1 MMTEEEITKLKRTI
15 YIWENIGVGMNA
27 TTKEKEIATKQFL
40 EKNSDY
46 NFYQVCD
53 VIGLNKGTYYHFIN
67 DKKNKTQY
75 EINDEKLSIEI
86 RNIYAET
93 EGRIG
98 SNKIKVILDSRNFKA
113 SLQKVRKLMKKM
125 NLKVVIKKPNRRD
138 KDTTPKNIFRKNLL
152 KKQFF
157 QDKPNKVWVSDFTEI
172 KINRAKFYLCVILDL
187 FSRKVVAYRL
197 SIRLNSNLALLTFK
211 GAYQNRGEP
220 NDLLFH
226 SDQGSQY
233 TSIEFM
239 NTLKALKTKQSFS
252 NPGNPYDNAVME
264 SFFATLKREEV
275 HRKKYKDYD
284 DLKASID
291 KYMVFYNDIRPHKS
305 LKYLTPTQFEEKNS

>member
-1 MMTEEEITKLKRTI
+1 MMTEKEITKLKRAI

-27 TTKEKEIATKQFL
+27 TIKEKEIATKQFL

-98 SNKIKVILDSRNFKA
+98 SNKIKIILDSRNVKA

-125 NLKVVIKKPNRRD
+125 NLKVVMKKPNRRD
-138 KDTTPKNIFRKNLL
+138 KNTTPKNIFRNNLL

-187 FSRKVVAYRL
+187 FSRRVVAYRL

-211 GAYQNRGEP
+211 DAYQNRGEP

-226 SDQGSQY
+226 SDQGAQY

-239 NTLKALKTKQSFS
+239 NTLKALKIKQSFS

-275 HRKKYKDYD
+275 HRKKYKDYEN
-284 DLKASID
+284 LKESIS
-291 KYMVFYNDIRPHKS
+291 KYIVFYNNVRPHKS
-305 LKYLTPTQFEEKNS
+305 LNYLTPTKFEDNNS

>member
-1 MMTEEEITKLKRTI
+1 MTEKEITKLKRAI
-15 YIWENIGVGMNA
+15 YIWENIGIGMNS

-67 DKKNKTQY
+67 DKKKKTQY

-98 SNKIKVILDSRNFKA
+98 SNKIKIILGSRNVKA

-138 KDTTPKNIFRKNLL
+138 KDTTPKNIFRNNLL

-211 GAYQNRGEP
+211 DAYQNRGEP
-220 NDLLFH
+220 NDLFFH
-226 SDQGSQY
+226 SDQGAQY

-239 NTLKALKTKQSFS
+239 NTLKALKIKQSFS

-284 DLKASID
+284 DLKESIS
-291 KYMVFYNDIRPHKS
+291 KYIIFYNNVRPHKS
-305 LKYLTPTQFEEKNS
+305 LNYLTPTKFEDNNS

>member
-1 MMTEEEITKLKRTI
+1 MTEKEIVKLKRAI
-15 YIWENIGVGMNA
+15 YIWENIGIGMNS
-27 TTKEKEIATKQFL
+27 TTKEKEVATKKFL

-98 SNKIKVILDSRNFKA
+98 SNKIKIILDSRNVKA

-125 NLKVVIKKPNRRD
+125 NLKVVMKKPNRRD
-138 KDTTPKNIFRKNLL
+138 KDTTPKNIFRNNLL

-211 GAYQNRGEP
+211 DAYQNRGEP

-239 NTLKALKTKQSFS
+239 NTLKALKIKQSFS

-264 SFFATLKREEV
+264 SFFATLKKEEV

-284 DLKASID
+284 DLKESIN
-291 KYMVFYNDIRPHKS
+291 KYIVFYNNVRPHKS
-305 LKYLTPTQFEEKNS
+305 LNYLTPTKFEDSNS

>member
-1 MMTEEEITKLKRTI
+1 
-15 YIWENIGVGMNA
+15 
-27 TTKEKEIATKQFL
+27 
-40 EKNSDY
+40 
-46 NFYQVCD
+46 
-53 VIGLNKGTYYHFIN
+53 
-67 DKKNKTQY
+67 
-75 EINDEKLSIEI
+75 
-86 RNIYAET
+86 
-93 EGRIG
+93 
-98 SNKIKVILDSRNFKA
+98 
-113 SLQKVRKLMKKM
+113 M
-125 NLKVVIKKPNRRD
+125 NLKVVMKKPNRRD
-138 KDTTPKNIFRKNLL
+138 KDTTPKNIFRNNLL

-187 FSRKVVAYRL
+187 FSRKVLAYRL

-211 GAYQNRGEP
+211 DAYQNRGEP

-226 SDQGSQY
+226 SDQGAQY

-239 NTLKALKTKQSFS
+239 NTLKALKIKQSFS

-284 DLKASID
+284 DLKESIS
-291 KYMVFYNDIRPHKS
+291 KYIIFYNNVRPHKS
-305 LKYLTPTQFEEKNS
+305 LNYLTPTKFEDNNS

>member
-1 MMTEEEITKLKRTI
+1 MTEKEITKLKRAI
-15 YIWENIGVGMNA
+15 YIWENIGIGMNS

-46 NFYQVCD
+46 NFYQICD

-67 DKKNKTQY
+67 DKKKKTQY

-98 SNKIKVILDSRNFKA
+98 SNKIKIILGSRNVKA

-138 KDTTPKNIFRKNLL
+138 KDTTPKNIFRNNLL

-211 GAYQNRGEP
+211 DAYQNRGEP

-226 SDQGSQY
+226 SDQGAQY

-239 NTLKALKTKQSFS
+239 NTLKALKIKQSFS

-264 SFFATLKREEV
+264 SFFTTLKREEV

-284 DLKASID
+284 DLKESIS
-291 KYMVFYNDIRPHKS
+291 KYIIFYNNVRPHKS
-305 LKYLTPTQFEEKNS
+305 LNYLTPTKFEDNNS

>member
-1 MMTEEEITKLKRTI
+1 MTEKEITKLKRAI
-15 YIWENIGVGMNA
+15 YIWENIGVGMNSS
-27 TTKEKEIATKQFL
+27 TKEKEVATKQFL

-67 DKKNKTQY
+67 DKKSKTQY
-75 EINDEKLSIEI
+75 EIKDEKLSIEI
-86 RNIYAET
+86 KNIYDET

-98 SNKIKVILDSRNFKA
+98 SNKIKIILDSRNVKA

-125 NLKVVIKKPNRRD
+125 NLKVVMKKPNRRGNN
-138 KDTTPKNIFRKNLL
+138 TTPKNIFRNNLL

-172 KINRAKFYLCVILDL
+172 KINRARFYLCVILDL

-211 GAYQNRGEP
+211 DAYQNRGEP

-226 SDQGSQY
+226 SDQGAQY

-239 NTLKALKTKQSFS
+239 NTLKALKIKQSFS

-275 HRKKYKDYD
+275 HRKKYKDYEN
-284 DLKASID
+284 LKESIS
-291 KYMVFYNDIRPHKS
+291 KYIVFYNNVRPHKS
-305 LKYLTPTQFEEKNS
+305 LNYLTPTKFEDNNS

>member
-1 MMTEEEITKLKRTI
+1 MTEKEITKLKRAI
-15 YIWENIGVGMNA
+15 YIWENIGIGMNS
-27 TTKEKEIATKQFL
+27 TTKEKEVATKQFL

-67 DKKNKTQY
+67 DKKKKTQY

-98 SNKIKVILDSRNFKA
+98 SNKIKIILDSRNVKA

-125 NLKVVIKKPNRRD
+125 NLKVVMKKPNRRD
-138 KDTTPKNIFRKNLL
+138 KDTTPKNIFRNNLL

-197 SIRLNSNLALLTFK
+197 SIRLNSNLSLLTFK
-211 GAYQNRGEP
+211 DAYQNRGEP

-226 SDQGSQY
+226 SDQGAQY

-239 NTLKALKTKQSFS
+239 NTLKALKIKQSFS

-284 DLKASID
+284 DLKESIS
-291 KYMVFYNDIRPHKS
+291 KYIIFYNNVRPHKS
-305 LKYLTPTQFEEKNS
+305 LNYLTPTKFEDNNS

>member
-1 MMTEEEITKLKRTI
+1 MTEKEITKLKRAI
-15 YIWENIGVGMNA
+15 YIWENIGIGMNS
-27 TTKEKEIATKQFL
+27 TTKEKEIAIKQFL

-67 DKKNKTQY
+67 DKKNTTQY

-98 SNKIKVILDSRNFKA
+98 SNKIKIILDSRNVKA

-125 NLKVVIKKPNRRD
+125 NLKVVMKKPNRRD
-138 KDTTPKNIFRKNLL
+138 KDTTPKNIFRNNLL

-211 GAYQNRGEP
+211 DAYQNRGEP

-239 NTLKALKTKQSFS
+239 NTLKALKIKQSFS

-284 DLKASID
+284 DLKESIN
-291 KYMVFYNDIRPHKS
+291 KYIVFYNNVRPHKS
-305 LKYLTPTQFEEKNS
+305 LNYLTPTKFEDSNS

>member
-1 MMTEEEITKLKRTI
+1 MTEKEIIKLKRAI
-15 YIWENIGVGMNA
+15 YIWENIGIGMNS

-53 VIGLNKGTYYHFIN
+53 VIGLNKGTYYHFTN
-67 DKKNKTQY
+67 DKKKTQY

-98 SNKIKVILDSRNFKA
+98 SNKIKIILDSRNVKA

-125 NLKVVIKKPNRRD
+125 NLKVVMKKPNRRD
-138 KDTTPKNIFRKNLL
+138 KNTTPKNIFRNNLL

-187 FSRKVVAYRL
+187 FSRRVVAYRL
-197 SIRLNSNLALLTFK
+197 SIRLNSNLALLSFK
-211 GAYQNRGEP
+211 DAYQNRGEP

-226 SDQGSQY
+226 SDQGAQY

-239 NTLKALKTKQSFS
+239 NTLKALKIKQSFS

-275 HRKKYKDYD
+275 HRKKYKDYEN
-284 DLKASID
+284 LKESIS
-291 KYMVFYNDIRPHKS
+291 KYIVFYNNVRPHKS
-305 LKYLTPTQFEEKNS
+305 LNYLTPTKFEDNNS

>member
-1 MMTEEEITKLKRTI
+1 MMTEKEITNLKRTI

-98 SNKIKVILDSRNFKA
+98 SNKIKVILDSKNVKA

-138 KDTTPKNIFRKNLL
+138 KDTTPKNIFRNNLL

-211 GAYQNRGEP
+211 DAYQNRGEP

>member
-1 MMTEEEITKLKRTI
+1 MTEKEITKLKRAI
-15 YIWENIGVGMNA
+15 YIWENIGIGMNS

-40 EKNSDY
+40 DKNSDY

-67 DKKNKTQY
+67 DKNNKTQY

-98 SNKIKVILDSRNFKA
+98 SNKIKIILDSRNVKA

-125 NLKVVIKKPNRRD
+125 NLKVVMKKPNRRD
-138 KDTTPKNIFRKNLL
+138 KDTTPKNIFRNNLL

-187 FSRKVVAYRL
+187 FSRRVVAYRL

-211 GAYQNRGEP
+211 DAYQNRGEL

-226 SDQGSQY
+226 SDQGAQY

-239 NTLKALKTKQSFS
+239 NTLKALKIKQSFS
-252 NPGNPYDNAVME
+252 NPGNPYDNAVIE

-284 DLKASID
+284 DLKESIS
-291 KYMVFYNDIRPHKS
+291 KYIIFYNNVRPHKS
-305 LKYLTPTQFEEKNS
+305 LNYLTPTKFEDNNS

>member
-1 MMTEEEITKLKRTI
+1 MTEKEITKLKRAI
-15 YIWENIGVGMNA
+15 YIWENIGIGMNS

-86 RNIYAET
+86 RNIYTET

-98 SNKIKVILDSRNFKA
+98 SNKIKVILDSRNDKA

-125 NLKVVIKKPNRRD
+125 NLKVVMKKPNRRD
-138 KDTTPKNIFRKNLL
+138 KDTTPKNIFRNNLL

-211 GAYQNRGEP
+211 DAYQNRGEP

-226 SDQGSQY
+226 SDQGAQY

-239 NTLKALKTKQSFS
+239 NTLKALKIKQSFS

-284 DLKASID
+284 DLKESIS
-291 KYMVFYNDIRPHKS
+291 KYIIFYNNVRPHKS
-305 LKYLTPTQFEEKNS
+305 LNYLTPTKFEDNNS

>member
-1 MMTEEEITKLKRTI
+1 MTTEKEITKLKRTI

-98 SNKIKVILDSRNFKA
+98 SNKIKVILDSRNVKA

-211 GAYQNRGEP
+211 DAYQNRGEP

-239 NTLKALKTKQSFS
+239 NTLKALKIKQSFS

-284 DLKASID
+284 DLKESIN
-291 KYMVFYNDIRPHKS
+291 KYIVFYNNVRPHKS
-305 LKYLTPTQFEEKNS
+305 LNYLTPTKFEDSNS

>member
-1 MMTEEEITKLKRTI
+1 MTEKEITKLKRAI
-15 YIWENIGVGMNA
+15 YIWENIGIGMNS
-27 TTKEKEIATKQFL
+27 TTKEKEVATKKFL

-98 SNKIKVILDSRNFKA
+98 SNKIKIILDSRNVKA

-125 NLKVVIKKPNRRD
+125 NLKVVMKKPNRRD
-138 KDTTPKNIFRKNLL
+138 KDTTPKNIFRNNLL

-211 GAYQNRGEP
+211 DAYQNRGEP

-226 SDQGSQY
+226 SDQGAQY

-239 NTLKALKTKQSFS
+239 NTLKALKIKQSFS

-284 DLKASID
+284 DLKESIS
-291 KYMVFYNDIRPHKS
+291 KYIIFYNNVRPHKS
-305 LKYLTPTQFEEKNS
+305 LNYLTPTKFEDNNS

>member
-1 MMTEEEITKLKRTI
+1 MMTEKEITKLKRTI

-67 DKKNKTQY
+67 DKKNTTQY

-98 SNKIKVILDSRNFKA
+98 SNKIKIILDSRNVKA

-125 NLKVVIKKPNRRD
+125 NLKVVMKKPNRRD
-138 KDTTPKNIFRKNLL
+138 KDTTPKNIFRNNLL

-211 GAYQNRGEP
+211 DAYQNRGEP

-239 NTLKALKTKQSFS
+239 NTLKTLKIKQSFS

-284 DLKASID
+284 DLKESIN
-291 KYMVFYNDIRPHKS
+291 KYIVFYNNVRPHKS
-305 LKYLTPTQFEEKNS
+305 LTYLTPPNFEDNNS

>member
-1 MMTEEEITKLKRTI
+1 MTEKEITKLKRAI
-15 YIWENIGVGMNA
+15 YIWENIGIGMNS

-86 RNIYAET
+86 RNIYTET

-98 SNKIKVILDSRNFKA
+98 SNKIKVILDSINDKA

-125 NLKVVIKKPNRRD
+125 NLKVVMKKPNRRD
-138 KDTTPKNIFRKNLL
+138 KDTTPKNIFRNNLL

-211 GAYQNRGEP
+211 DAYQNRGEP

-226 SDQGSQY
+226 SDQGAQY

-239 NTLKALKTKQSFS
+239 NTLKALKIKQSFS

-284 DLKASID
+284 DLKESIS
-291 KYMVFYNDIRPHKS
+291 KYIIFYNNVRPHKS
-305 LKYLTPTQFEEKNS
+305 LNYLTPTKFEDNNS

>member
-1 MMTEEEITKLKRTI
+1 MTEKEITKLKRAI
-15 YIWENIGVGMNA
+15 YIWENIGIGMNS
-27 TTKEKEIATKQFL
+27 TTKEKEVATKQFL

-98 SNKIKVILDSRNFKA
+98 SNKIKIILDSRNVKA

-125 NLKVVIKKPNRRD
+125 NLKVVMKKPNRRD
-138 KDTTPKNIFRKNLL
+138 KDTTPKNIFRNNLL

-197 SIRLNSNLALLTFK
+197 SIRLNSNLSLLTFK
-211 GAYQNRGEP
+211 DAYQNRGEP

-226 SDQGSQY
+226 SDQGAQY

-239 NTLKALKTKQSFS
+239 NTLKALKIKQSFS

-284 DLKASID
+284 DLKESIS
-291 KYMVFYNDIRPHKS
+291 KYIIFYNNVRPHKS
-305 LKYLTPTQFEEKNS
+305 LNYLTPTKFEDNNS

>member
-1 MMTEEEITKLKRTI
+1 MTEKEITKLKRAI
-15 YIWENIGVGMNA
+15 YIWENIGIGMNS
-27 TTKEKEIATKQFL
+27 TTKEKEIAIKQFL

-98 SNKIKVILDSRNFKA
+98 SNKIKIILDSRNVKA

-125 NLKVVIKKPNRRD
+125 NLKVVMKKPNRRD
-138 KDTTPKNIFRKNLL
+138 KDTTPKNIFRNNLL

-211 GAYQNRGEP
+211 DAYQNRGEP

-226 SDQGSQY
+226 SDQGAQY

-239 NTLKALKTKQSFS
+239 NTLKALKIKQSFS

-284 DLKASID
+284 VLKESIS
-291 KYMVFYNDIRPHKS
+291 KYIIFYNNVRPHKS
-305 LKYLTPTQFEEKNS
+305 LNYLTPTKFEDNNS

>member
-1 MMTEEEITKLKRTI
+1 MTEKEITKLKRAI
-15 YIWENIGVGMNA
+15 YIWENIGIGMNS

-67 DKKNKTQY
+67 DKKNTTQY

-98 SNKIKVILDSRNFKA
+98 SNKIKIILDSRNVKA

-138 KDTTPKNIFRKNLL
+138 KNTTPKNIFRNNLL

-187 FSRKVVAYRL
+187 FSRRVVAYRL

-211 GAYQNRGEP
+211 DAYQNRSEP

-226 SDQGSQY
+226 SDQGAQY

-239 NTLKALKTKQSFS
+239 NTLKALKIKQSFS

-275 HRKKYKDYD
+275 HRKKYKDYEN
-284 DLKASID
+284 LKESIS
-291 KYMVFYNDIRPHKS
+291 KYIVFYNDVRPHKS
-305 LKYLTPTQFEEKNS
+305 LNYLTPTKFEDNNS